1 VTSIGTSV
9 QNSGVSFGLSLPFA
23 NSVDNGSDSVVGSIG
38 PSVSVKGSNLDGS
51 SMVTVVTATI
61 PVSMTK
67 TVSVTSQTTISMTK
81 TVSVTSQ
88 TSIET
93 TVVTSIGTSVQ
104 NSGVS
109 FGLSLPFANSVD
121 NGSDSVVGSIG
132 PAVGVNGSSLDG
144 SGVTVVTSITS

>member
-1 VTSIGTSV
+1 MEYVYFCMKFRG
-9 QNSGVSFGLSLPFA
+9 FFLFA
-23 NSVDNGSDSVVGSIG
+23 VNGSDSVVGSIG

-51 SMVTVVTATI
+51 SVVTVVTATI

-67 TVSVTSQTTISMTK
+67 TTVSVTATIPVSMTK

-109 FGLSLPFANSVD
+109 FGLSFGLSLPFANSVD
-121 NGSDSVVGSIG
+121 HGSNPVVGSIG
-132 PAVGVNGSSLDG
+132 PAVGVDGSSLDG
-144 SGVTVVTSITS
+144 SGVAVVTSITS

>member
-1 VTSIGTSV
+1 MTKTVSVTSQTTISMTKTVSVTSQTSIETTVVTSIGTSV
-9 QNSGVSFGLSLPFA
+9 QNSGVSFSLSLPFA
-23 NSVDNGSDSVVGSIG
+23 NSVDNGSNSVVGSIG

-109 FGLSLPFANSVD
+109 FGF
-121 NGSDSVVGSIG
+121 
-132 PAVGVNGSSLDG
+132 
-144 SGVTVVTSITS
+144 

>member
-1 VTSIGTSV
+1 MEYVYFCMKFRG
-9 QNSGVSFGLSLPFA
+9 FFLFA
-23 NSVDNGSDSVVGSIG
+23 VNGSDSVVGSIG

-51 SMVTVVTATI
+51 SVVTVVTATV

-67 TVSVTSQTTISMTK
+67 TVSVTATVSVSMTK

-109 FGLSLPFANSVD
+109 LSLSLPFANSVD
-121 NGSDSVVGSIG
+121 HGSNPVVGSIG
-132 PAVGVNGSSLDG
+132 PAVGVDGSSLDG
-144 SGVTVVTSITS
+144 SSVAVVTSITS